1 MPSEVN
7 KQVALTV
14 IEALNAR
21 DLSLWAQHLA
31 ENYIAEHPSVSTP

>member
-21 DLSLWAQHLA
+21 DPSLWAQHLA
-31 ENYIAEHPSVSTP
+31 ENYIAEHPGVSTP

>member
-21 DLSLWAQHLA
+21 DLSLWSQHLA
-31 ENYIAEHPSVSTP
+31 ENYIAEHTGVSTP